1 MFSIRRRAAFTGD
14 MGNDMKEKCVEILD
28 KIYRKLHPLFY
39 HRSESRLYRY
49 CMYGSYRHYRK
60 FGADRE
66 GSKKELYLTAVP
78 NRGAGIGHQMDGWMA
93 GVVFSR
99 KWGIGYAYS
108 PFTDRKWDEYLGF
121 GEGLVT
127 ARELLKNKKYHK
139 VKLPYFNEQNPVEVE
154 EIEGIVGSYAGEKV
168 VFFLELDQFSGRQY
182 EIGGYLRERF
192 MGASVRKRDVA
203 FYDPA
208 FFNIAVHVRRGD
220 IVDSE
225 GKILEE
231 YRLRWLSIDY
241 YLAVLDTLT
250 ELLKKEKVR
259 IYIFS
264 QGKKE
269 NFKEFDKYENVSYC
283 LDESEQETFGNL
295 AKSDLLIMGK
305 SSFSYDAA
313 LIHQGIRIYPNSF
326 WGTCPES
333 ELWIRL
339 EDSGQMDGKQED
351 IISEFVSEKRG
362 I

>member
-1 MFSIRRRAAFTGD
+1 M
-14 MGNDMKEKCVEILD
+14 
-28 KIYRKLHPLFY
+28 YR
-39 HRSESRLYRY
+39 
-49 CMYGSYRHYRK
+49 SYRHYRRYGNK
-60 FGADRE
+60 SG
-66 GSKKELYLTAVP
+66 GSTKELYLTAVP

-93 GVVFSR
+93 GVVFAR
-99 KWGIGYAYS
+99 KWEIQYAYS
-108 PFTDRKWDEYLGF
+108 PFTNRKWDEYLGF
-121 GEGLVT
+121 GEGEVT
-127 ARELLKNKKYHK
+127 ARELLKEKKYRK
-139 VKLPYFNEQNPVEVE
+139 VKLPYFDEQNPDEVDGIE
-154 EIEGIVGSYAGEKV
+154 EIVKSYAGQKV
-168 VFFLELDQFSGRQY
+168 VFFLELDQFCGRLH

-192 MGASVRKRDVA
+192 MNASARKKDAA

-231 YRLRWLSIDY
+231 YRQRWLSIDY
-241 YLAVLDTLT
+241 YLTVLDTLT
-250 ELLKKEKVR
+250 ELLKKENVR
-259 IYIFS
+259 ICIFS
-264 QGKKE
+264 QGTKE

-283 LDESEQETFGNL
+283 LDGSEQETFGNL

-339 EDSGQMDGKQED
+339 DDSGRMNEEQK
-351 IISEFVSEKRG
+351 IRISEFVSQKRG
-362 I
+362 S